1 MASISPI
8 SFIKPLDASQAVDQ
22 YSLGQK
28 QALIDALKQSA
39 INPPAPQNYG
49 AIATRSSAITPI
61 VQAISAMLAKSKQD
75 SLNES
80 VKGLYQNQYSQLQ
93 GMMGGGQP
101 QANGSAQPT
110 QDMMGSLK
118 AADAQGIAP
127 DQAPP
132 IQAPQMTPQA
142 SPQPMQQPN
151 PPNALGRIVQAL
163 TGNKPVQT
171 PIQAP
176 PVQPG
181 QSGQSQ
187 MNPFG
192 MDPSLAANAYLQ
204 DSKGYTDKLID
215 FYAKK
220 AAPVDSQHTIEGMIF
235 NPRSGKYSDAD
246 GQPLTDAEVQ
256 ARLHSSAGF
265 QHSAEGLVFDPRSG
279 KYTNADGKQLTAKEV
294 QEQIAATSGA
304 RAQANTKGRV
314 DATNATGSS
323 LTPEAIEFNAKRLL
337 NGEKPRDVL
346 ANFGRGTQGA
356 ADLRAVQNK
365 YVELAGQAGVA
376 PEDMAGKV
384 QELAAEGRTRLE
396 LGARE
401 GKIAPRVQEAQDFA
415 KLARDRSEAIPRSN
429 WTDANKAI
437 QYADAHLS
445 DPKLAAFNAA
455 NISLINAYAAA
466 IGGGTVHVHDQE
478 VGQKMLSTAAG
489 PEGYKAAVDQ
499 IIRETQTA
507 LGAPAKV
514 MDDLRAKDKASHASG
529 PKAGDIEQ
537 GHRFKGG
544 NPADPNSWE
553 KV

>member
-39 INPPAPQNYG
+39 LNPQAPQNYG
-49 AIATRSSAITPI
+49 AIATRSSPITPI

-101 QANGSAQPT
+101 NSSASPT

-118 AADAQGIAP
+118 AAENQGLSP
-127 DQAPP
+127 DQAQP
-132 IQAPQMTPQA
+132 IQAPPVTPQA
-142 SPQPMQQPN
+142 PPQSMQQPN

-163 TGNKPVQT
+163 TGNKPAQA

-176 PVQPG
+176 PVQAG
-181 QSGQSQ
+181 QSGQPQ

-215 FYAKK
+215 FYAKR

-235 NPRSGKYSDAD
+235 HPDSGKYFDAD
-246 GQPLTDAEVQ
+246 GKPLTDAEVQ
-256 ARLHSSAGF
+256 ARLHSSAGL

-279 KYTNADGKQLTAKEV
+279 KYTNADGRQLTAKEV

-304 RAQANTKGRV
+304 RAAANTKGRV

-323 LTPEAIEFNAKRLL
+323 LTPEAIDFNAKRLL

-365 YVELAGQAGVA
+365 YVELAVQAGVA

-415 KLARDRSEAIPRSN
+415 KLALKASDEVPRGN
-429 WTDANKAI
+429 WTDATKAI
-437 QYADAHLS
+437 QYVDAHLS
-445 DPKLAAFNAA
+445 EPKLAAFNAA

-478 VGQKMLSTAAG
+478 VGQKMLSTPTG
-489 PEGYKAAVDQ
+489 HEGYKAAVDQ

-507 LGAPAKV
+507 LSAPGKV
-514 MDDLRAKDKASHASG
+514 MDSLRAKDKAAHD
-529 PKAGDIEQ
+529 K
-537 GHRFKGG
+537 H
-544 NPADPNSWE
+544 PADIQALLD
-553 KV
+553 KYK

>member
-1 MASISPI
+1 MPSISPI
-8 SFIKPLDASQAVDQ
+8 QFIKPLDANQAIDQ

-39 INPPAPQNYG
+39 LNPQQPQNYG
-49 AIATRSSAITPI
+49 AIASRSSPITPI

-75 SLNES
+75 SLNDS
-80 VKGLYQNQYSQLQ
+80 VRGMYQNQYSQLQ
-93 GMMGGGQP
+93 GMMGGQP
-101 QANGSAQPT
+101 QQST

-118 AADAQGIAP
+118 AANAQGVTP
-127 DQAPP
+127 DQAQP
-132 IQAPQMTPQA
+132 IQAPQVTPQ
-142 SPQPMQQPN
+142 SPQQQQPQN
-151 PPNALGRIVQAL
+151 QPSALGRLVQAL
-163 TGNKPVQT
+163 SGNKPPPV
-171 PIQAP
+171 QAP
-176 PVQPG
+176 PVQTAQQG
-181 QSGQSQ
+181 GTSQ

-192 MDPSLAANAYLQ
+192 MDPALASSAYMQ
-204 DSKGYTDKLID
+204 DSKGYMDKLID

-220 AAPVDSQHTIEGMIF
+220 NAPVDSQHTIEGMIF
-235 NPRSGKYSDAD
+235 NPGTGKYSDAD
-246 GQPLTDAEVQ
+246 GKPLTDADVQ
-256 ARLHSSAGF
+256 ARLHSSARL
-265 QHSAEGLVFDPRSG
+265 QHSVEGLVFDPRSG
-279 KYTNADGKQLTAKEV
+279 KYTDADGRQLTAKEV
-294 QEQIAATSGA
+294 TEQIAAVSGA
-304 RAQANTKGRV
+304 KAQANTAGRV
-314 DATNATGSS
+314 AATNATGSS
-323 LTPEAIEFNAKRLL
+323 LTPEAIDFNAKRLL

-415 KLARDRSEAIPRSN
+415 KLALDRSNAIPRGN

-437 QYADAHLS
+437 QYVDAHLS

-455 NISLINAYAAA
+455 NVSLINAYAAA

-478 VGQKMLSTAAG
+478 VGQKMLSTNAG
-489 PEGYKAAVDQ
+489 PEGYKAAVNQ

-507 LGAPAKV
+507 LGAPGKV
-514 MDDLRAKDKASHASG
+514 MNDLRAKDKASHASG